1 MYAYIKGTVK
11 EVNPKY
17 IVVDN
22 SGVGYLIITPNSYRY
37 KLDSDVTVFVHH
49 YVREDQDT
57 LYGFLSREEK
67 HLFIDLISVSGI
79 GPKSALSI
87 LASGEPDKIMY
98 AIEISDVKYLTKFPG
113 IGPKSAQQIILDL
126 KGKLTKET
134 LITDEV
140 EDEVKEALQ
149 SLGYSNREINKVL
162 TKVDATLPIEER
174 VKQALGLLIK

>member
-22 SGVGYLIITPNSYRY
+22 AGVGYLIITPNSYRY
-37 KLDSDVTVFVHH
+37 KLDGDVTVFVHH

-67 HLFIDLISVSGI
+67 HLFIDLIGVSGI

-98 AIEISDVKYLTKFPG
+98 AIEVADVKYLTKFPG

-134 LITDEV
+134 LLTDEV

-162 TKVDATLPIEER
+162 TKVDATLPIEQR